1 MEPTSLLRKNNKI
14 RRQNT
19 SPLNAKLIFFAG
31 FKGVPTKAGEKIFAA
46 KNRLPIR
53 AGNSHRWT
61 HFRSPITADAEAPL
75 TATPRGKRSGHASSS
90 MRGTEGR
97 GAA

>member
-1 MEPTSLLRKNNKI
+1 MEPTCLLHKNNNI
-14 RRQNT
+14 RMRKAL
-19 SPLNAKLIFFAG
+19 PLNAKLIFFAG
-31 FKGVPTKAGEKIFAA
+31 FKGVLTKAGEKIFAA
-46 KNRLPIR
+46 KNRRPIP
-53 AGNSHRWT
+53 AGNRHRWT
-61 HFRSPITADAEAPL
+61 HFRPPIIADAEAPL